1 MQTYTV
7 KYTGQKVLNASL
19 SEDSHEL
26 DEVSV
31 SAKRVERNQMGLTP
45 REELGAVQRMS
56 MEGLETAPVTSV
68 AEALQGALSNVDIV
82 TGADPGS
89 NSTIRIRG
97 TQTLN
102 AVSYTH
108 LRAHET

>member
-1 MQTYTV
+1 
-7 KYTGQKVLNASL
+7 
-19 SEDSHEL
+19 
-26 DEVSV
+26 
-31 SAKRVERNQMGLTP
+31 MGLTP

-97 TQTLN
+97 TQALN
-102 AVSYTH
+102 GNVDPLIVVNGVPFPVSIDDDFDCASASTDDYSQ
-108 LRAHET
+108 